1 MIQSLNDNHWK
12 ALKQGNWKIIAACSV
27 YILKRYPQINPGS
40 SNKTRS
46 HNRSSINMQLVSVTT
61 SAYIKKYLH
70 NKPLNNNSLEN
81 ITLDHVSPI

>member
-40 SNKTRS
+40 ITKLEAIIEVA
-46 HNRSSINMQLVSVTT
+46 SICN
-61 SAYIKKYLH
+61 
-70 NKPLNNNSLEN
+70 
-81 ITLDHVSPI
+81 